1 MDDLRCPNMDL
12 LGRRIIEAYR
22 RLSDME
28 DFAGSIPEQIRAQE
42 EMVAVQIQMERHRD
56 ECSVCRAIRWKQEVV
71 RAFANS
77 EPAWRG
83 TMAS

>member
-1 MDDLRCPNMDL
+1 MDDLRCPKMDL
-12 LGRRIIEAYR
+12 LGLRMIEAYR
-22 RLSDME
+22 RVSDTE
-28 DFAGSIPEQIRAQE
+28 DFAESIPERLRAHE
-42 EMVAVQIQMERHRD
+42 AMIAVQAQMESHRD
-56 ECSVCRAIRWKQEVV
+56 ECSLCRAIRWKQEVV